1 MPFGSPVPNEN
12 GSVFTIH
19 FHHTTE
25 DAVSVEAL
33 RVTIGDTGATLN
45 EAKTVVQ
52 DFVDL
57 IDGSG
62 TFTFDS
68 ASQVFPS
75 EADITPTP

>member
-12 GSVFTIH
+12 GSVFSIR

-25 DAVSVEAL
+25 DAVSVEVL
-33 RVTIGDTGATLN
+33 RITTGDSGATPN

-52 DFVDL
+52 DFIDL

-62 TFTFDS
+62 TFIFDS
-68 ASQVFPS
+68 AYQVFPS
-75 EADITPTP
+75 EVSITPTP